1 MLLPLFALLANLIFY
16 LPSFSRHNSLQY
28 LVTSQI
34 YDEDWIIF
42 HCLGKIDKAISCL
55 TYNLKM
61 VELIEVQVS
70 ENDLKLVRFQL
81 KNAERDYYLGIV
93 VKNLL

>member
-1 MLLPLFALLANLIFY
+1 MMRTGSYFIA
-16 LPSFSRHNSLQY
+16 
-28 LVTSQI
+28 
-34 YDEDWIIF
+34 
-42 HCLGKIDKAISCL
+42 LGKIDKAISCL

>member
-1 MLLPLFALLANLIFY
+1 MRPKLCLIY
-16 LPSFSRHNSLQY
+16 SVRWHNSLQY

-42 HCLGKIDKAISCL
+42 HCFGKNCKAISCL

-61 VELIEVQVS
+61 AELIEVQGS
-70 ENDLKLVRFQL
+70 ENGLKLVRFQL
-81 KNAERDYYLGIV
+81 KNAERGYYLGIV

>member
-1 MLLPLFALLANLIFY
+1 
-16 LPSFSRHNSLQY
+16 
-28 LVTSQI
+28 
-34 YDEDWIIF
+34 
-42 HCLGKIDKAISCL
+42 
-55 TYNLKM
+55 M
-61 VELIEVQVS
+61 VELIEVQGS

>member
-1 MLLPLFALLANLIFY
+1 MPCLERFVRSGTSPDRSLPE
-16 LPSFSRHNSLQY
+16 SS
-28 LVTSQI
+28 TMQI

-61 VELIEVQVS
+61 VELIEVQGS
-70 ENDLKLVRFQL
+70 ENGLKLVRFQL

>member
-1 MLLPLFALLANLIFY
+1 MRPKLCLIY
-16 LPSFSRHNSLQY
+16 SVRWHNSLQY

-42 HCLGKIDKAISCL
+42 HCFGKNCKAISCL
-55 TYNLKM
+55 PYNLKM
-61 VELIEVQVS
+61 AELIEVQGS
-70 ENDLKLVRFQL
+70 ESGLKLVRFQL
-81 KNAERDYYLGIV
+81 KNAERGYYLGIV

>member
-1 MLLPLFALLANLIFY
+1 MRPKLCLIY
-16 LPSFSRHNSLQY
+16 SVRWHNSLQY

-42 HCLGKIDKAISCL
+42 HCFGKNCKAISCL
-55 TYNLKM
+55 PYNLKM
-61 VELIEVQVS
+61 AELIEVQGS
-70 ENDLKLVRFQL
+70 ENGLKLVRFQL
-81 KNAERDYYLGIV
+81 KNAERGYYLGIV